1 MLEKTL
7 ALKVNDLIE
16 DAYQRGYQD
25 GYGEAIQVREEEIYI
40 LYEGKN
46 EESYR
51 LKAFFD
57 DWDSLIDFIRVEINM
72 GTIKFNF
79 DARPFFDEKEASGAD
94 ILNEVLKN
102 IYVESYRIKTR
113 NMNE

>member
-51 LKAFFD
+51 LKAFFG
-57 DWDSLIDFIRVEINM
+57 DWDSLIDFIREEVCM
-72 GTIKFNF
+72 GVIKL
-79 DARPFFDEKEASGAD
+79 DYDIQPDFDETKGTNVEF
-94 ILNEVLKN
+94 LNKILKN
-102 IYVESYRIKTR
+102 IYVDTYRITTR
-113 NMNE
+113 DMNE